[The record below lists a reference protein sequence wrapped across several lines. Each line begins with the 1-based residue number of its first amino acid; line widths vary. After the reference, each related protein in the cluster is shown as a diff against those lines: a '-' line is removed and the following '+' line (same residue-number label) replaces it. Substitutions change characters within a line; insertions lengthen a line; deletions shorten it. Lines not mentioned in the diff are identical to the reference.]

1 MNRYDKKIA
10 ITPEKVGESL
20 HHPIVCTIPFEE
32 KTVINSINRGVP
44 FIYENKTFPVSKSIL
59 DLAALVQK
67 KAPENEMASTKGP
80 NGKK

>member
-1 MNRYDKKIA
+1 MNRFDKRIT

-20 HHPIVCTIPFEE
+20 RQPIVGVIPFDD

-44 FIYENKTFPVSKSIL
+44 FVHENPALPVSKSIL

-67 KAPENEMASTKGP
+67 RSIENEISFAKEP
-80 NGKK
+80 NG